1 MRSVGYQEIRG
12 GLALR
17 HRTPDRIAPPVQPGP
32 EPASAIQG
40 PFPGASHTPGFE
52 PLPISRRCGFEHC
65 RPGRNF
71 CLPVHMKRW
80 SSRDIIPAPLHRD
93 PAVTTLEQSCLDR
106 GNPLID
112 TLADWLVD
120 QALGDAPLEAIFEG
134 TCKRLYAAGIPI
146 TRSYV
151 TFRTL
156 HPLYQAQAL
165 VWKRD
170 SGLELQ
176 SYPHDA
182 TPEQW
187 QKSPFFHMVEHDIPL
202 LRRHLTGESAILDF
216 EILEELADQGYTD
229 YLAFM
234 VKFDKSVETD
244 AVGGGIVG
252 SWSTER
258 DNGFTNED
266 IRSLQR
272 IEQRLGVAFKINIQ
286 KKLTENILA
295 AYLGPGAGRQIM
307 SGQIKR
313 GDGETIRAVIWYS
326 DMRDSTRLAASM
338 TSELF
343 LHALNE
349 YFESTAGA
357 VLQHQ
362 GEVLRFIGDA
372 VLAIFPISDERDT
385 RTCCRLA
392 MEAARAAEQRM
403 MQVNEARRERGEP
416 ELDFGLGLHVG
427 DVLFGNIGVPERVE
441 FSVVGPAANEVARLE
456 SLTKTVGSRILVSEL
471 FAENVQEEW
480 RRMGEFAI
488 PGMSNTVPAYALP
501 ADPAAL

>member
-1 MRSVGYQEIRG
+1 M
-12 GLALR
+12 
-17 HRTPDRIAPPVQPGP
+17 
-32 EPASAIQG
+32 
-40 PFPGASHTPGFE
+40 
-52 PLPISRRCGFEHC
+52 
-65 RPGRNF
+65 
-71 CLPVHMKRW
+71 
-80 SSRDIIPAPLHRD
+80 
-93 PAVTTLEQSCLDR
+93 TTLEYSDFDR

-120 QALGDAPLEAIFEG
+120 QALGTASLEEIVEG

-146 TRSYV
+146 ARSYV

-165 VWKRD
+165 MWKRD
-170 SGLELQ
+170 RGLELQ
-176 SYPHDA
+176 SYAHDA
-182 TPEQW
+182 TPAQW
-187 QKSPFFHMVEHDIPL
+187 RKSPLFHMIEHDIPL

-216 EILEELADQGYTD
+216 EVLEELADQGYTD
-229 YLAFM
+229 YLAFLI
-234 VKFDKSVETD
+234 KFDKSVEMN

-258 DNGFTNED
+258 SNGFANED

-295 AYLGPGAGRQIM
+295 AYLGPGAGRQVM
-307 SGQIKR
+307 NGQIKR

-343 LHALNE
+343 LRALNE

-372 VLAIFPISDERDT
+372 VLAIFPISTERDT
-385 RTCCRLA
+385 CACCRLA
-392 MEAARAAEQRM
+392 MDAARTAEERM
-403 MQVNEARRERGEP
+403 AQVNEARGERGEP
-416 ELDFGLGLHVG
+416 ALDFGLGLHIG

-456 SLTKTVGSRILVSEL
+456 SLTKTVGTRILVSEL
-471 FAENVQEEW
+471 FAENVQEKW
-480 RRMGEFAI
+480 RRMGEFEI
-488 PGMSNTVPAYALP
+488 PGMNNTVPVYALP
-501 ADPAAL
+501 TTPAAP